1 MVSQGTTIKITGRLE
16 SAMADLDSRSRKLME
31 LYLRGMSVAEMAAAV
46 GESEE
51 SVRESILEVTLR
63 VRERLAA

>member
-16 SAMADLDSRSRKLME
+16 NAMAGLDSRSRKLME
-31 LYLRGMSVAEMAAAV
+31 LYLRGMSVAEMAAAL